1 MIIEPKI
8 SPTATKNLHVPTSWA
23 VLTLATFRLELNC
36 KTLKDT
42 LIPTA
47 RYGAN
52 QSSKMPPLLTQVA
65 RTSDGLP
72 LVATQTPAP
81 GNPVTSQQQ
90 QEAKDILR
98 SITGG

>member
-1 MIIEPKI
+1 
-8 SPTATKNLHVPTSWA
+8 
-23 VLTLATFRLELNC
+23 
-36 KTLKDT
+36 
-42 LIPTA
+42 
-47 RYGAN
+47 
-52 QSSKMPPLLTQVA
+52 MPPLLTQVA